1 MYYLPD
7 VYYKNDLLNDKNFK
21 IHNTKEEQEEYYVKW
36 ESGCYQIREKISI
49 LIP

>member
-1 MYYLPD
+1 VYYLPD

-36 ESGCYQIREKISI
+36 EMGKAVVIKYVKK
-49 LIP
+49 